1 MKFQPLALIRNVLD
15 SGQSGQALA
24 EYGLI
29 LALVIIAAIAGLVLL
44 GGSIA
49 DPISAFV
56 NNFGGSSG
64 S

>member
-1 MKFQPLALIRNVLD
+1 MSIQPLSLIQRLFED
-15 SGQSGQALA
+15 GESGQALA

-29 LALVIIAAIAGLVLL
+29 LALVFVAAIATLVLL

-56 NNFGGSSG
+56 NNFGTGGS
-64 S
+64 

>member
-1 MKFQPLALIRNVLD
+1 MNIQPLALIKNVLD
-15 SGQSGQALA
+15 SGESGQALA

-29 LALVIIAAIAGLVLL
+29 LGLVFVAAIAGLALL

-56 NNFGGSSG
+56 NNFGGSGG